1 MFIVNLLIPFTMIG
15 FGIYFI
21 KSAGPKNI
29 NMLFGY
35 RTPMS
40 MKNNDTWEFAH
51 VYCGNLWRRIGLIML
66 PVSAIAMFFLIGK
79 ENNIIEIFALVIMGV
94 QLVFLILPIIPT
106 EMALR
111 KNFDKYGER
120 RFDRYGKRKY

>member
-1 MFIVNLLIPFTMIG
+1 MIG